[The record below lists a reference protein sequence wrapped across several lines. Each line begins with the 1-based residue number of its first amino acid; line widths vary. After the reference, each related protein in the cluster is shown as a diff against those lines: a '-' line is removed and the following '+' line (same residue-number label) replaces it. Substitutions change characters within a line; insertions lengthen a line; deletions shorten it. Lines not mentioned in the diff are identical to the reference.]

1 MTELARQIGAVR
13 SFRDANVVVVG
24 DLILDEYVEGQAR
37 RLSPEAPVQVISVE
51 RTFFRLGGAANV
63 AHLAAVMGAR
73 TSVSGCI
80 GLDAAGATMQRLLDE
95 AGIERS
101 AVVEVAGRP
110 TTRKLRALAQHQQL
124 IRLDWEQ
131 CDQVD
136 GGVVDAGV
144 QACRSASPAR
154 GAIVVSD
161 YGKGVVDAAAMKRF
175 IGVARETCVPLL
187 VDPKSPDFRTYA
199 GATLLTPN
207 LRELEQATGRQLSD
221 VSDEEIVTVARD
233 CIARC
238 ELDAMVVTL
247 GYRGILVVPKDGAS
261 TRIATAARE
270 VFDVTGAGDAVI
282 AILALGLASALT
294 LADASAVA
302 NAAAGIVVGKIGT
315 AVVQPAELLFALAPH
330 LAKVVTRDELL
341 ATVQS
346 LRDARQRIVFTNG
359 CFDLLHAGHL
369 YLLREAAK
377 HGDAL
382 IVGVNS
388 DASIRRLKGAQR
400 PIIAERDRADLVAA
414 LDCVSAAVV
423 FDEDTPAT
431 LIEQI
436 MPDVLVKGGDYTPDR
451 VVGRQVVEAHG
462 GRVELV
468 ALREGYSTTSLLER
482 LRATESED

>member
-1 MTELARQIGAVR
+1 MTEVARQISAVR
-13 SFRDANVVVVG
+13 GFKDASVVVVG

-73 TSVSGCI
+73 VGVAGCI
-80 GLDAAGATMQRLLDE
+80 GLDTAGATMQRLLDE
-95 AGIERS
+95 ASVDRS
-101 AVVEVAGRP
+101 AVVQLADRP

-131 CDQVD
+131 CTPVGD
-136 GGVVDAGV
+136 GVIEAGV
-144 QACRSASPAR
+144 QACRSVSR
-154 GAIVVSD
+154 HGVIVVSD
-161 YGKGVVDAAAMKRF
+161 YGKGVVDAAAMARL
-175 IGVARETCVPLL
+175 VPAAREAGVPLL

-207 LRELEQATGRQLSD
+207 LRELEQATGRQLAEASD
-221 VSDEEIVTVARD
+221 AEIAAVALD

-238 ELDAMVVTL
+238 ALEAMVVTL
-247 GYRGILVVPKDGAS
+247 GYRGILVVSRDGAP

-282 AILALGLASALT
+282 AMLALGLAGELT

-315 AVVQPAELLFALAPH
+315 AVVQPTELIGALAPH
-330 LAKVVTRDELL
+330 LAKVVTRDELF

-346 LRDARQRIVFTNG
+346 LRGAGQRIVFTNG

-382 IVGVNS
+382 IVGINS
-388 DASIRRLKGAQR
+388 DASIRRLKGSLR
-400 PIIAERDRADLVAA
+400 PIITQGDRADLVAA
-414 LDCVSAAVV
+414 LDCVTAAVV
-423 FDEDTPAT
+423 FDEDTPAA

-436 MPDVLVKGGDYTPDR
+436 VPDVLVKGGDYTLER
-451 VVGRQVVEAHG
+451 VVGREIVEAHG

-468 ALREGYSTTSLLER
+468 PFRDGYSTTSLLQR
-482 LRATESED
+482 LRADEEKN